1 MRLLPVLQTVIYARI
16 ASIAIRG
23 CLSIGLL
30 IVKRIAEGEPLTI
43 HRKPI
48 GKGLKDGRMRLE
60 ILLGFD
66 DPLASLHSMSQCIL
80 LAAFRPNQ
88 GLLQRGGDLIQFGVF
103 SFGHRG

>member
-1 MRLLPVLQTVIYARI
+1 
-16 ASIAIRG
+16 
-23 CLSIGLL
+23 
-30 IVKRIAEGEPLTI
+30 
-43 HRKPI
+43 
-48 GKGLKDGRMRLE
+48 MRLE